1 MASSSMKQK
10 TNASQRSQG
19 TSMETNPLDLT
30 KLLANDNQ
38 RKVFEEHFHCRPIFT
53 PKYGNIVKFEHEDF
67 MFPYLLR
74 QQNLFYFCC
83 ETNDIYPELIT
94 VFYCNMNFRKNR
106 ITSYVKGKEIVPDLK
121 TFGSLCCNIP
131 SKGNIVGFGLQC
143 EWDNYDR
150 KEFYYSMCRISRDE
164 IELRKQQSLGETVK
178 NRDILSVGHLKLE
191 DRLLHYLLSYVI
203 LPKFSNHS
211 QISDIELQLMYAIK
225 MNIKLNWSEMIMRQM
240 WNVRGTQSLL
250 PYAIL
255 ITNFLQHFGVPTSG
269 ESMVPLNLR
278 EIKIDVEIVHKMGF
292 SVDPRDRSCR
302 TYKHRSNKE
311 PAPSNQTEPNPH
323 TPQPSEFHD
332 QYSSSVVMPSNQM
345 IMDELYS
352 LRGYITN
359 RMDALDTQNQQIQYE
374 LHCLSSKLRSME
386 VDEDSSEPES

>member
-1 MASSSMKQK
+1 MVSSSKKQK

-19 TSMETNPLDLT
+19 TSMESNPLNLT

-38 RKVFEEHFHCRPIFT
+38 HKVFEEHFHCIPIFT
-53 PKYGNIVKFEHEDF
+53 PKFGKIGNFEHDDF
-67 MFPYLLR
+67 LFPYLLR
-74 QQNLFYFCC
+74 QQNLFDFCC
-83 ETNDIYPELIT
+83 ETNDIYHELVR

-106 ITSYVKGKEIVPDLK
+106 ITSYVKGKEIVLDLN
-121 TFGSLCCNIP
+121 TFGLLCCNIP

-150 KEFYYSMCRISRDE
+150 KESYYSMCRISREE
-164 IELRKQQSLGETVK
+164 IELRKQQSVGETVK
-178 NRDILSVGHLKLE
+178 NRDILSAGHLKLE

-225 MNIKLNWSEMIMRQM
+225 MNIKINWIEMIMRQM
-240 WNVRGTQSLL
+240 WNVRGTQSHL

-255 ITNFLQHFGVPTSG
+255 ITNFLQHFGVSTNG
-269 ESMVPLNLR
+269 ETKVSLNLC
-278 EIKIDVEIVHKMGF
+278 ESKIDVEAVNKMEP
-292 SVDPRDRSCR
+292 SPRC
-302 TYKHRSNKE
+302 
-311 PAPSNQTEPNPH
+311 
-323 TPQPSEFHD
+323 PQPSEFHA
-332 QYSSSVVMPSNQM
+332 QSSSSTAMPSNQM
-345 IMDELYS
+345 IMDELHS

-359 RMDALDTQNQQIQYE
+359 RMDALNTQNQQIQYE
-374 LHCLSSKLRSME
+374 LHCISSKLRSME

>member
-1 MASSSMKQK
+1 MASSSKKQK

-19 TSMETNPLDLT
+19 TSMESNPLDLT

-38 RKVFEEHFHCRPIFT
+38 YKVFEEHFHCRPIFT
-53 PKYGNIVKFEHEDF
+53 SKYGNIVKFEHEDF
-67 MFPYLLR
+67 LFPYLLR
-74 QQNLFYFCC
+74 QQNLFDFCC
-83 ETNDIYPELIT
+83 ETNDIYPELIR

-106 ITSYVKGKEIVPDLK
+106 ITSYVKGKEIVLDLK

-131 SKGNIVGFGLQC
+131 SKGNIDSFGLQC

-178 NRDILSVGHLKLE
+178 NRDILSAEHLKLE
-191 DRLLHYLLSYVI
+191 DRLLHYLLNYVI
-203 LPKFSNHS
+203 LPKNLNHS

-225 MNIKLNWSEMIMRQM
+225 MNIKINWSEMIMQQM
-240 WNVRGTQSLL
+240 WNVRGTQIPL

-255 ITNFLQHFGVPTSG
+255 ITKFRSG
-269 ESMVPLNLR
+269 
-278 EIKIDVEIVHKMGF
+278 
-292 SVDPRDRSCR
+292 R
-302 TYKHRSNKE
+302 TYKHRSDKE

-323 TPQPSEFHD
+323 TPQPSEFHA
-332 QYSSSVVMPSNQM
+332 QSSSSIVMRSNQM
-345 IMDELYS
+345 IMDELHS

-359 RMDALDTQNQQIQYE
+359 RMDALDTHNQQIQYE